1 MTNSASMFLR
11 PHQRSK
17 DGKDHTYW
25 SLVETV
31 RTVNGPRQRTLCY
44 LGELNG
50 SAQARW
56 LKSVEVFNEQ
66 GEAQQLKLFPSHV
79 EVPDDDPQVA
89 RVLVNRVRLERTRQ
103 FGACFLGWELWKHL
117 ELDRFFEQAVDDDPA
132 DVAWSR
138 VAALLAI
145 NRLCAPGSE
154 LAVEQRWYP
163 ATALDDLLEIEEGKI
178 NDTRLYRCLDHILPH
193 KTKLEQHLK
202 QRYGELFGAEFD
214 VLLYDLTSTYVEGAA
229 ENNPMMRRG
238 YSRDHRP
245 DCEQMVIA
253 LIVNSEGF
261 PFSYETFDGNRA
273 DVSTMETILRMVERK
288 YGKARRIWVFDR
300 GIVSEEN
307 LAAIR
312 QRGGQYLVGT
322 PRSQMKQF
330 EAELVK
336 DDWTRVRPEVEV
348 KKVVIPQGEETYI
361 LCRTAGRKEKE
372 QAIRKRFSNSME
384 KALKGLEKAIALGRL
399 KDRNKMERRLGKI
412 QARHPSVNDLYEVC
426 LRDTSEGVRLFW
438 QIKEGQQ
445 KWRESREGAYLLRTN
460 LQVASAE
467 ELWSKYM
474 QLTEAEASFRTLKSE
489 LSIRPLFHQKEPRVK
504 AHVMVAF
511 LGYALWV
518 TLKHL
523 LKRRAPIEPK
533 PSVSEEDSAQPLSPR
548 KALSL
553 LSTLQSADIV
563 LPTTDGREIRLR
575 RITEPTTEQ
584 KSLLQQLGLTLPD
597 RLERNRECSVD
608 SAIA

>member
-1 MTNSASMFLR
+1 MFLR
-11 PHQRSK
+11 PNHRGK
-17 DGKDHTYW
+17 DGKEHTYW
-25 SLVETV
+25 SLVESE
-31 RTVNGPRQRTLCY
+31 RTPDGPRQRTLCR

-50 SAQARW
+50 SDHARW
-56 LKSVEVFNEQ
+56 LRTVEVFNEQ

-79 EVPDDDPQVA
+79 EPPADDPQVA

-103 FGACFLGWELWKHL
+103 FGACYLGLDLWRRL

-154 LAVEQRWYP
+154 LAIEQRWYP
-163 ATALDDLLEIEEGKI
+163 STALDDLLGIEEGKI
-178 NDTRLYRCLDHILPH
+178 NDTRLYRCLDRILPH

-202 QRYGELFGAEFD
+202 DRYGALFGAEFD

-229 ENNPMMRRG
+229 EKNPMMRRG

-288 YGKARRIWVFDR
+288 YGKARRIWVMDR

-312 QRGGQYLVGT
+312 KRGGQYLVGT

-330 EAELVK
+330 EAELAK
-336 DDWTRVRPEVEV
+336 GDWTRVRPEVEV
-348 KKVVIPQGEETYI
+348 KKVAIPQGEETYI

-372 QAIRKRFSNSME
+372 KAIRNRFSSSME
-384 KALKGLEKAIALGRL
+384 KALKALEKAIVLGRL

-412 QARHPSVNDLYEVC
+412 QARHPSVNDLYDLS
-426 LRDTSEGVRLFW
+426 LRDTAEGVRLSW
-438 QIKEGQQ
+438 QMKEDR
-445 KWRESREGAYLLRTN
+445 KSWRESREGAYLLRTN
-460 LQVASAE
+460 LKVETAE
-467 ELWSKYM
+467 ELWSQYM
-474 QLTEAEASFRTLKSE
+474 QLTEAEASFRALKSE
-489 LSIRPLFHQKEPRVK
+489 LSIRPLFHQLESRVK

-523 LKRRAPIEPK
+523 LKRRAPIVPQ
-533 PSVSEEDSAQPLSPR
+533 PSASGVDNAQALSPMR
-548 KALSL
+548 ALAL

-575 RITEPTTEQ
+575 RITEPTAEQ
-584 KSLLQQLGLTLPD
+584 KSLLQQLSLSLPD
-597 RLERNRECSVD
+597 RFDSSRKCSVD